1 MKKKYSII
9 LVFLILIFLFPITFK
24 GYSVYGKPS
33 DNPNKDYLTEKKILN
48 NIENTYRD
56 TKVSPSYINKMKDY
70 LNNIPKNCDVYFC
83 LGYFYY
89 LSKDYNN
96 AIENFIN
103 AKSTLNKSSSDFV
116 KIYTYIFINRC
127 LIEKNNNFGR
137 YSGLIENAQDAIKY
151 IKKDSSFKND
161 TYVINDVLKTLT
173 SVSYTRNAAINILND
188 YIDNTAG
195 LTEESKI
202 ALNYYLANF
211 YLLNFNY
218 TNATYI
224 YLDIINSINTK
235 KNIKDGEI
243 YKIKSYTYLG
253 NINYQLKNFSTA
265 IDFYQ
270 LAIKTPVKDDE
281 SAAESKVEA
290 YINIIN
296 SYTNLNYFSSAEYAA
311 TKVPPLLA
319 KLSSFYK
326 DDAEILYLNSLAILA
341 MKRKNFK
348 EAEEYINQG
357 FELLKNDNASIY
369 SNKDIII
376 KLTYANLL
384 FEKGDYG
391 DALTQYNEDLKE
403 SNKRGAILNISIYEG
418 LIKTYE
424 ALGNTDQALNFSKK
438 LIEEEDKIQNEIDK
452 DYIDYAIK
460 AYENESLKEQKNREQ
475 LFMIILITIVSFL
488 LIIIFTRMRLIKL
501 LKKSNCTDGMTNLLN
516 RKFLASY
523 ASKNKKFLELNEI
536 SILLIDIDYFKN
548 YNDNYG
554 HIKGDEVIKS
564 VSQSILA
571 NIDKDDFAIRYGGE
585 ELLIILPKKSE
596 LEAKKISFKIQ
607 ADLRLKSIEHK
618 FSLVDQYVTISI
630 GIYTK
635 AKGLR
640 EDIYDMI
647 QKSDEALY
655 VAKNNG
661 KNRIEVFSKIKTN

>member
-9 LVFLILIFLFPITFK
+9 IVFLMLIFLFPITFK

-33 DNPNKDYLTEKKILN
+33 DNPNKDYLTEKIILN

-70 LNNIPKNCDVYFC
+70 LNNSPKNCDVYFC

-103 AKSTLNKSSSDFV
+103 AKSTINKSSSDFV
-116 KIYTYIFINRC
+116 KIYTYIFLNRC

-151 IKKDSSFKND
+151 IKENSSFKND

-173 SVSYTRNAAINILND
+173 SVSYTRNAAINILNN
-188 YIDNTAG
+188 YINNTAG

-253 NINYQLKNFSTA
+253 NINFQLKNFSTA

-270 LAIKTPVKDDE
+270 LAIKTPVKNDE
-281 SAAESKVEA
+281 TDAKSKVEA

-311 TKVPPLLA
+311 EKVPPLLT
-319 KLSSFYK
+319 KLSSSYK

-348 EAEEYINQG
+348 EAEDYINKG

-369 SNKDIII
+369 SNKDINI

-384 FEKGDYG
+384 FEKGDYV

-424 ALGNTDQALNFSKK
+424 ALGHTEQALNFSKK
-438 LIEEEDKIQNEIDK
+438 LIEEEDKFQNEIDK

-460 AYENESLKEQKNREQ
+460 AYENELLKEQKNREQ

-635 AKGLR
+635 AKGLK

-655 VAKNNG
+655 LAKNNG
-661 KNRIEVFSKIKTN
+661 KNRVEVFSKIKTN